1 MAGTIHSW
9 RSCLPLSLSLSLYP
23 ANWMLQPI
31 RMCVQDRQSVLFEAG
46 VAAASAKLHM
56 HPGVGLLDTIPHWRR
71 LYVAWCSQCEQL
83 VPEAHNISMK
93 LYGISFHIT
102 TFFLTS

>member
-1 MAGTIHSW
+1 MYANSLWQAQYILGGVV
-9 RSCLPLSLSLSLYP
+9 CLFFFLSL
-23 ANWMLQPI
+23 

-46 VAAASAKLHM
+46 VATASAKLHM
-56 HPGVGLLDTIPHWRR
+56 HPGVGLLDTIPRWRR

>member
-1 MAGTIHSW
+1 
-9 RSCLPLSLSLSLYP
+9 
-23 ANWMLQPI
+23 MLQPI

-102 TFFLTS
+102 TFFFNKLMLLDCYRPLCTKNYVTI